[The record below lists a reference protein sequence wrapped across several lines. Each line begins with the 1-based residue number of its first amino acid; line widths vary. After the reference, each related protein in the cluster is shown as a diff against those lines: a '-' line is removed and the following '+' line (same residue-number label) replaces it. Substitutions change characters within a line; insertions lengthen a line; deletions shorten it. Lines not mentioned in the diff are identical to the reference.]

1 MDDFFEIVERGDY
14 AKALNYMKKGEA
26 GLLQDII
33 QALKTDDNNAIG
45 GLEYAYDIAMD
56 RATGTFDPGPGL
68 PGAAVPVDA
77 GPVDPA
83 LALQFATLLQ
93 HFIIEAGDSINQDL
107 IEAGESINQDLRG
120 IPMFTL
126 YEERKRERQA
136 EMYYRQYYIFLKQN
150 NYAAANAFVRDGNNR
165 NRVLSYLNLKLT
177 DARESGFQMNWQEVY
192 DSILDNKDFETA
204 ELFRQL
210 VMMATGGNP
219 PEGFFDYEGRQL
231 IKAMGEV
238 SMKGGRKSRR
248 RAKKSRRSVRKNKSR
263 AK

>member
-1 MDDFFEIVERGDY
+1 MGDFFEIVERGDY
-14 AKALNYMKKGEA
+14 ATALNYMKNGKA

-33 QALKTDDNNAIG
+33 QALKTDDDNAIG

-56 RATGTFDPGPGL
+56 RATGTFDPGP
-68 PGAAVPVDA
+68 AAVAA

-93 HFIIEAGDSINQDL
+93 HFIIEAGNNL
-107 IEAGESINQDLRG
+107 EEAQDLRG
-120 IPMFTL
+120 IPMFRF
-126 YEERKRERQA
+126 YEERRRERQA

-150 NYAAANAFVRDGNNR
+150 NYAAANAFIRDGNNR
-165 NRVLSYLNLKLT
+165 DRVLYYLHLKLT

-204 ELFRQL
+204 DLFKQL

-231 IKAMGEV
+231 IKAMGAV
-238 SMKGGRKSRR
+238 NMKGGRKSRR
-248 RAKKSRRSVRKNKSR
+248 RAKKTRRSVRKNKSR

>member
-1 MDDFFEIVERGDY
+1 MGDFFEIVERGDY
-14 AKALNYMKKGEA
+14 ATALNYMKNGKA
-26 GLLQDII
+26 GLLEEII
-33 QALKTDDNNAIG
+33 QALQTDDDNAIG

-56 RATGTFDPGPGL
+56 RATGTFDPGPG
-68 PGAAVPVDA
+68 PGPAAAAAAAA

-93 HFIIEAGDSINQDL
+93 NYIIEAGHTIGQDL
-107 IEAGESINQDLRG
+107 TA
-120 IPMFTL
+120 IPMFRF

-150 NYAAANAFVRDGNNR
+150 NYAAANAFIRDGNNR
-165 NRVLSYLNLKLT
+165 DRVLYYLHLKLT

-192 DSILDNKDFETA
+192 DSILDNKEFETA
-204 ELFRQL
+204 DLFRQL

-231 IKAMGEV
+231 EKAMGAV
-238 SMKGGRKSRR
+238 KMDGGRKSRR
-248 RAKKSRRSVRKNKSR
+248 RAKKTRRSVRKNKSR
-263 AK
+263 AKGGR

>member
-1 MDDFFEIVERGDY
+1 MEELFKIAERGDY
-14 AKALNYMKKGEA
+14 ATALNYMKSGEA
-26 GLLQDII
+26 GLLEQIKQVLKSDDDDGLLLQD
-33 QALKTDDNNAIG
+33 
-45 GLEYAYDIAMD
+45 AYEIAMD

-93 HFIIEAGDSINQDL
+93 NFIIKAGDNL
-107 IEAGESINQDLRG
+107 EEAQDLRG
-120 IPMFTL
+120 ISIFRF
-126 YEERKRERQA
+126 YEERRRERQA
-136 EMYYRQYYIFLKQN
+136 EMYYRQYYEFLKQN
-150 NYAAANAFVRDGNNR
+150 NYAAANAFIRDPHNR
-165 NRVLSYLNLKLT
+165 ERVLYYLHLKLT
-177 DARESGFQMNWQEVY
+177 DADEIGFKMNWQEVY

-204 ELFRQL
+204 DLFRQL

-231 IKAMGEV
+231 IKAMGAV
-238 SMKGGRKSRR
+238 NMGAVNMKGGRKSRR

-263 AK
+263 AKGGR

>member
-1 MDDFFEIVERGDY
+1 MGDFFEIVERGDY
-14 AKALNYMKKGEA
+14 ATALNYMKNGGA
-26 GLLQDII
+26 GLLEDII
-33 QALKTDDNNAIG
+33 QALKTDDDDAIFA
-45 GLEYAYDIAMD
+45 LEYAYDIAMD

-93 HFIIEAGDSINQDL
+93 NFIIKAGDNL
-107 IEAGESINQDLRG
+107 EEAQDLRG
-120 IPMFTL
+120 IPMFRF
-126 YEERKRERQA
+126 YEERRRERQA

-150 NYAAANAFVRDGNNR
+150 NYAAANAFVTDGNNR
-165 NRVLSYLNLKLT
+165 DRILSYLNLKLT

-204 ELFRQL
+204 DLFRQL

-231 IKAMGEV
+231 IKAMGAV
-238 SMKGGRKSRR
+238 NMKGGRKSRR

-263 AK
+263 ANGRR

>member
-1 MDDFFEIVERGDY
+1 MGDFFEIVERGDY
-14 AKALNYMKKGEA
+14 ATALNYMKNGKA

-33 QALKTDDNNAIG
+33 QALKKDDDNAIG

-56 RATGTFDPGPGL
+56 RATGTFDPGPGF
-68 PGAAVPVDA
+68 PAAA

-93 HFIIEAGDSINQDL
+93 NFMIEAGD
-107 IEAGESINQDLRG
+107 SINQDLRG
-120 IPMFTL
+120 IPMFRF

-150 NYAAANAFVRDGNNR
+150 NYAAANAFIRDGNNR
-165 NRVLSYLNLKLT
+165 DRVLYYLHLKLT

-204 ELFRQL
+204 DLFRQL

-231 IKAMGEV
+231 IKAMGAV
-238 SMKGGRKSRR
+238 NMKGGRKSRR
-248 RAKKSRRSVRKNKSR
+248 RAKKTRRSVRKNKSR

>member
-1 MDDFFEIVERGDY
+1 MGDFFEIVERGDY
-14 AKALNYMKKGEA
+14 ATALNYMKNGKA
-26 GLLQDII
+26 GLLEEII
-33 QALKTDDNNAIG
+33 QALQTDDDNAIG

-56 RATGTFDPGPGL
+56 RATGTFDPGP
-68 PGAAVPVDA
+68 AAAAAA

-93 HFIIEAGDSINQDL
+93 NYIIEAGHTIGQDL
-107 IEAGESINQDLRG
+107 TA
-120 IPMFTL
+120 IPMFRF

-165 NRVLSYLNLKLT
+165 DRVLYYLHLKLT

-192 DSILDNKDFETA
+192 DSILDNKEYETA
-204 ELFRQL
+204 DLFRQL

-238 SMKGGRKSRR
+238 KMDGGRKSRR
-248 RAKKSRRSVRKNKSR
+248 RAKKTRRSVRKNKSR
-263 AK
+263 SKGKSICK